1 MSLGNN
7 FNSKLAEIRS
17 VALKN
22 NYTAAGYSEDE
33 LPADVKS
40 NIAFACA
47 NMKSSALAE

>member
-22 NYTAAGYSEDE
+22 NLLQLDILKMNFLQMLKVT
-33 LPADVKS
+33 
-40 NIAFACA
+40 
-47 NMKSSALAE
+47 